1 LKGAGGLPVP
11 YLQESVVFLQ
21 EPYPQA
27 LLQDPPAGSKIGLQ
41 EANKSH
47 STLKWSTEDTKM
59 VHRGWVLIRWC
70 SDAFLTEEHRKGQH
84 KLQGLS
90 VLKLV
95 SAQIKNIDHTD

>member
-1 LKGAGGLPVP
+1 
-11 YLQESVVFLQ
+11 
-21 EPYPQA
+21 
-27 LLQDPPAGSKIGLQ
+27 
-41 EANKSH
+41 
-47 STLKWSTEDTKM
+47 M